1 MTPLAFNILI
11 HEYRSYADGKDPVLL
26 VNFNAPPLMF
36 WKGGGEELGS
46 NDWLLK
52 HSVVSVYIK
61 YIRLSTNVSFHFT
74 ST

>member
-11 HEYRSYADGKDPVLL
+11 HKYRSYADGKDPVLL

-36 WKGGGEELGS
+36 WEGGGEGLAS

-52 HSVVSVYIK
+52 HFVVCVYIK